1 MVPMEQASL
10 PRLHYFAVV
19 AREGSLVRAA
29 RELGTTHSNL
39 SMQMRALEEEL
50 GGDLFE
56 RRGRRLVLTALGNE
70 IAWYAEEVSRLAR
83 DASEVARGHERPRR
97 TPLRVGVVGSIPKAL
112 AFRLLEPA
120 FTVSGYGPVVA
131 RQDTQDRLL
140 EELAV
145 GRLHLVLADAAP
157 QQGGTLRLFGHP
169 LGSSELSL
177 YGTPEL
183 AEKYQGDLPGALSGA
198 PLLLPMRG
206 TSLRRSI
213 ERWLGEHSVRVR
225 VEGEFDDVGLMRVF
239 GLRGRG
245 LFPVRAAMAAEIE
258 DIGGLVSLGPIPGV
272 TERYFAISVE
282 RRVRH
287 PAVNALI
294 ESARAKLGLAGETS
308 AAPISSRSRRR

>member
-1 MVPMEQASL
+1 
-10 PRLHYFAVV
+10 
-19 AREGSLVRAA
+19 
-29 RELGTTHSNL
+29 
-39 SMQMRALEEEL
+39 MQMRALEEEL

-56 RRGRRLVLTALGNE
+56 RRGRRLILTALGNE
-70 IAWYAEEVSRLAR
+70 IAWYAEEVTRLAR

-120 FTVSGYGPVVA
+120 LTVEGYGPIAA
-131 RQDTQDRLL
+131 RQDTQERLL

-145 GRLHLVLADAAP
+145 GRLHLVLADTAP
-157 QQGGTLRLFGHP
+157 PQGGALRLFDHA

-177 YGTPEL
+177 YGTPDL
-183 AEKYQGDLPGALSGA
+183 AEKYRGDLPRALSGA
-198 PLLLPMRG
+198 PMLLPMRG
-206 TSLRRSI
+206 TALRRSI
-213 ERWLGEHSVRVR
+213 ERWLGEHGVRVR

-245 LFPVRAAMAAEIE
+245 VFPVRAAMAAEIE
-258 DIGGLVSLGPIPGV
+258 DIGGVVCLGPIPGAL
-272 TERYFAISVE
+272 ERYFAISVE

-294 ESARAKLGLAGETS
+294 ESARGKLGTEGQS
-308 AAPISSRSRRR
+308 NAAPVSTRSRHR